1 MNIRSVSNFASKLTG
16 LDIRRRIF
24 QYIPNMTVNGEALAG
39 KVGTILSRPDVGRA
53 ILGATALT
61 TQPFI
66 DYYNPRVDR
75 DTATVSTSRTI
86 GKIIAGTTVG
96 CLVRSACYYGSR
108 ALTNTNANAKEWQKI
123 LLPSE
128 TMIQYLSKRNA
139 DWIKNYRSTL
149 ALLVGLF
156 VMLGT
161 NVMLD
166 VPLTH
171 MISKRVLKLFRKYK
185 DVQPADGTQPNPQPQ
200 PNPNRE
206 PQDVKDKFRTAFD
219 NRKTE
224 KPGAIANYKSR
235 RCSGV
240 ERRCS

>member
-24 QYIPNMTVNGEALAG
+24 KYIPNMTVNGEALAG
-39 KVGTILSRPDVGRA
+39 KIGTILSRPDVGRA

-86 GKIIAGTTVG
+86 GKIIAGTAVG
-96 CLVRSACYYGSR
+96 CAVRSACYYGSR
-108 ALTNTNANAKEWQKI
+108 VLTNTNANAKEWQKI

-128 TMIQYLSKRNA
+128 TMIQYLSKRNV

-161 NVMLD
+161 NVLLD

-171 MISKRVLKLFRKYK
+171 MISKKVLKLFNKYK
-185 DVQPADGTQPNPQPQ
+185 GVQTPGETQQNSPMK

-206 PQDVKDKFRTAFD
+206 PYDVKDKFRTAFD
-219 NRKTE
+219 NYE
-224 KPGAIANYKSR
+224 NGKSGTMPNQRMCR
-235 RCSGV
+235 RFGY